1 MSEPRISIYTN
12 QSAEHTKN
20 DGRKL
25 FIEFMQI
32 MKEEMDGKVILPLM
46 TNDMMNKFREFE
58 IKINKLYEDG
68 KRYGFK

>member
-32 MKEEMDGKVILPLM
+32 MKEEMDGKVTLPLM

-68 KRYGFK
+68 MEYGF

>member
-46 TNDMMNKFREFE
+46 PNDMTNKFREFE

-68 KRYGFK
+68 IEYGF

>member
-25 FIEFMQI
+25 FIEFMKV

-68 KRYGFK
+68 MEYGF

>member
-46 TNDMMNKFREFE
+46 NNDMMNKFREFE

-68 KRYGFK
+68 MEYGF

>member
-25 FIEFMQI
+25 FMRFMQI
-32 MKEEMDGKVILPLM
+32 MREEVYGELLLPY
-46 TNDMMNKFREFE
+46 NDMNDKFREFE
-58 IKINKLYEDG
+58 KKINKLYEDG
-68 KRYGFK
+68 EEHGF

>member
-25 FIEFMQI
+25 FMEFMEV
-32 MKEEMDGKVILPLM
+32 MRSPEADYYDGTL
-46 TNDMMNKFREFE
+46 D
-58 IKINKLYEDG
+58 IKLKKLYEDG
-68 KRYGFK
+68 VEYGF

>member
-46 TNDMMNKFREFE
+46 PNDMTNKFREFE

-68 KRYGFK
+68 MEYGF

>member
-32 MKEEMDGKVILPLM
+32 MREEGYGELLLPY
-46 TNDMMNKFREFE
+46 NDMNDKFREFE
-58 IKINKLYEDG
+58 TKINKLYEDG
-68 KRYGFK
+68 EEYGF

>member
-58 IKINKLYEDG
+58 IKIKKLYEDG
-68 KRYGFK
+68 MEYGF

>member
-46 TNDMMNKFREFE
+46 TNDMMNKFRDFE

-68 KRYGFK
+68 MEYGF

>member
-1 MSEPRISIYTN
+1 MKEPRISIYTN

-25 FIEFMQI
+25 FIEFMEV

-58 IKINKLYEDG
+58 IRINKLYEDG
-68 KRYGFK
+68 EKYGF

>member
-25 FIEFMQI
+25 FVEFMQI
-32 MKEEMDGKVILPLM
+32 MREEVYGELLLPY
-46 TNDMMNKFREFE
+46 NDMNDKFREFE
-58 IKINKLYEDG
+58 TKINKLYEDG
-68 KRYGFK
+68 EEYGF

>member
-25 FIEFMQI
+25 FIEFMQV
-32 MKEEMDGKVILPLM
+32 MRHPCSTATL
-46 TNDMMNKFREFE
+46 E
-58 IKINKLYEDG
+58 IKLKKLYEDG
-68 KRYGFK
+68 LEYGF

>member
-32 MKEEMDGKVILPLM
+32 MKEEMDGKVVLPLM
-46 TNDMMNKFREFE
+46 PNDMTNKFREFE

-68 KRYGFK
+68 MEYGF

>member
-46 TNDMMNKFREFE
+46 TNDMTNKFREFE
-58 IKINKLYEDG
+58 TKINKLYEDG
-68 KRYGFK
+68 EEYGF

>member
-25 FIEFMQI
+25 FMQFMQI
-32 MKEEMDGKVILPLM
+32 MREEVYGELLLPY
-46 TNDMMNKFREFE
+46 NDMMDKFREFE
-58 IKINKLYEDG
+58 TKINKLYEDG
-68 KRYGFK
+68 EEHGF

>member
-25 FIEFMQI
+25 FIEFMDL
-32 MKEEMDGKVILPLM
+32 MRSPESDYYDGTL
-46 TNDMMNKFREFE
+46 D
-58 IKINKLYEDG
+58 IKLKKLYEDG
-68 KRYGFK
+68 LEYGF

>member
-25 FIEFMQI
+25 FMQFMQI
-32 MKEEMDGKVILPLM
+32 MREEVYGELLLPY
-46 TNDMMNKFREFE
+46 NDMNDKFREFE
-58 IKINKLYEDG
+58 TKINKLYEDG
-68 KRYGFK
+68 EEHGF

>member
-25 FIEFMQI
+25 FIEFMDVMRQPCSTATL
-32 MKEEMDGKVILPLM
+32 D
-46 TNDMMNKFREFE
+46 
-58 IKINKLYEDG
+58 IKLKKLYEDG
-68 KRYGFK
+68 MEYGF

>member
-32 MKEEMDGKVILPLM
+32 MKEEMDGEVILPLM

-68 KRYGFK
+68 IEYGF

>member
-25 FIEFMQI
+25 FMEFM
-32 MKEEMDGKVILPLM
+32 EVRSPEADYYDGTL
-46 TNDMMNKFREFE
+46 D
-58 IKINKLYEDG
+58 IKLKKLYEDG
-68 KRYGFK
+68 MEYGF